1 MNNQTIIHAKWII
14 PVVPDKKIYENH
26 AIVFE
31 SNSVPTDKQGKIID
45 ILPIEKCT
53 QKYPHQTIIKRMQHV
68 LIPGLVN
75 AHTHSPMNLLRGLAD
90 DLPLMEWLEKHIWPA
105 EHQFVN
111 EQFVE
116 HGSRLAMA
124 EMLRSGTTTFNDMYF
139 FPNIT
144 AQVADQVGIRAVL
157 GQIIIDFPSVWAK
170 NAQEYLDKGQ
180 RLHQQY
186 LKHPLISTV
195 LAPHAPYTV
204 SNDNLLKVKANAD
217 KLNTS
222 IHIHLHETEDEIN
235 GSIEQHQ
242 CRPLQRLHKLGLITP
257 KLIAVHMT
265 HLTEDDIELLLNE
278 KPQLVHCP
286 ESNMK
291 LASGISPVH
300 RLLKQ
305 GLNIAL
311 GTDGAASNNDLNMF
325 GEMRSASFLSKVST
339 SDATA
344 LNSEQVLQMATIN
357 GARTLGLED
366 KIGSLE
372 IGKDADICVID
383 MDNIEC
389 QPVYHPLSQ
398 LVYAAGRENVSDV
411 WVKGRQLL
419 DNKKLTTIDIQQ
431 VKNDSQLWHNKI
443 NQYS

>member
-1 MNNQTIIHAKWII
+1 MHIIHAKWII
-14 PVVPDKKIYENH
+14 PVLPENIIYENH
-26 AIVFE
+26 ALVIGE
-31 SNSVPTDKQGKIID
+31 GDEQGKIID
-45 ILPIEKCT
+45 ILPINECDK
-53 QKYPHQTIIKRMQHV
+53 KYFPKTIVKRMQHV
-68 LIPGLVN
+68 LIPGLIN
-75 AHTHSPMNLLRGLAD
+75 THTHSPMTLLRGLAD

-105 EHQFVN
+105 EHKYVN

-139 FPNIT
+139 FPDTT
-144 AQVADQVGIRAVL
+144 AKIADTVGIRAVL
-157 GQIIIDFPSVWAK
+157 GQIIIDFPSAWAK

-180 RLHQQY
+180 LLHEQY
-186 LKHPLISTV
+186 QDHPLINTI

-204 SNDNLLKVKANAD
+204 SDENLLKTKERAD
-217 KLNTS
+217 QLNTA

-235 GSIEQHQ
+235 GSIQQHH
-242 CRPLQRLHKLGLITP
+242 CRPIQRLHRLGLISP

-265 HLTEDDIELLLNE
+265 HLTEDDIDILMQEQQR
-278 KPQLVHCP
+278 PHLVHCP

-311 GTDGAASNNDLNMF
+311 GTDGAASNNGLNMF
-325 GEMRSASFLSKVST
+325 GEMKAASFLSKIST
-339 SDATA
+339 LDATA
-344 LNSEQVLQMATIN
+344 LNAQQVLQMATIN
-357 GARTLGLED
+357 GARALGLED
-366 KIGSLE
+366 DIGSLE
-372 IGKDADICVID
+372 IGKQADICAVD

-398 LVYAAGRENVSDV
+398 LIYAAGRENVSDV
-411 WVKGRQLL
+411 WVRGQLLL

-431 VKNDSQLWHNKI
+431 VKNDSLLWHNKI
-443 NQYS
+443 DKYS

>member
-1 MNNQTIIHAKWII
+1 M
-14 PVVPDKKIYENH
+14 
-26 AIVFE
+26 E
-31 SNSVPTDKQGKIID
+31 SLNF
-45 ILPIEKCT
+45 
-53 QKYPHQTIIKRMQHV
+53 
-68 LIPGLVN
+68 
-75 AHTHSPMNLLRGLAD
+75 HTSPMVFAGLFGM
-90 DLPLMEWLEKHIWPA
+90 LKHI
-105 EHQFVN
+105 E
-111 EQFVE
+111 
-116 HGSRLAMA
+116 
-124 EMLRSGTTTFNDMYF
+124 
-139 FPNIT
+139 
-144 AQVADQVGIRAVL
+144 AQ
-157 GQIIIDFPSVWAK
+157 
-170 NAQEYLDKGQ
+170 N
-180 RLHQQY
+180 
-186 LKHPLISTV
+186 
-195 LAPHAPYTV
+195 
-204 SNDNLLKVKANAD
+204 
-217 KLNTS
+217 
-222 IHIHLHETEDEIN
+222 
-235 GSIEQHQ
+235 
-242 CRPLQRLHKLGLITP
+242 
-257 KLIAVHMT
+257 
-265 HLTEDDIELLLNE
+265 ELLLKE

-311 GTDGAASNNDLNMF
+311 GTDGAASNNDLSMF

-344 LNSEQVLQMATIN
+344 LNAEQVLQMATIN
-357 GARTLGLED
+357 GARALGLEN

-398 LVYAAGRENVSDV
+398 LIYAAGRENVCDV

-431 VKNDSQLWHNKI
+431 VKNDCQLWHNKI

>member
-1 MNNQTIIHAKWII
+1 MNSLSIIHAKWII

-26 AIVFE
+26 ALVFE
-31 SNSVPTDKQGKIID
+31 QRGAQRAGQGKIID
-45 ILPIEKCT
+45 ILPIDECE
-53 QKYPHQTIIKRMQHV
+53 QKYPCQTIIKRMQHV

-105 EHQFVN
+105 EHKYVN
-111 EQFVE
+111 EQFIE

-124 EMLRSGTTTFNDMYF
+124 EMLRSGSTTFNDMYF
-139 FPNIT
+139 FPNVT
-144 AQVADQVGIRAVL
+144 ARIADQVGIRAVL

-170 NAQEYLDKGQ
+170 DAQEYLHKGQ
-180 RLHQQY
+180 QLHKQY

-204 SNDNLLKVKANAD
+204 SDENLLKVKESAD
-217 KLNTS
+217 ELNTS

-235 GSIEQHQ
+235 GSIQQHQ
-242 CRPLQRLHKLGLITP
+242 CRPIQRLHKLGLITP

-265 HLTEDDIELLLNE
+265 HLTEDDIELLLNQ

-311 GTDGAASNNDLNMF
+311 GTDGAASNNDLNML

-344 LNSEQVLQMATIN
+344 LNAEQVLQMATIN
-357 GARTLGLED
+357 GARVLGLED
-366 KIGSLE
+366 QIGSLE
-372 IGKDADICVID
+372 IGKDADICAID

-389 QPVYHPLSQ
+389 QPIYHPLSQ

-411 WVKGRQLL
+411 WVKGKQLL
-419 DNKKLTTIDIQQ
+419 DNKNLTTIDIQQ
-431 VKNDSQLWHNKI
+431 VKNDCQLWHNKI
-443 NQYS
+443 NQFS